1 MQGMPTLDHE
11 LNKLAGYSYQIWAFN
26 VIDSE
31 LTLRAT
37 HKDKKKHNVHLSF
50 INVHYL
56 QTPNIWTGHFTVCPD
71 DELIEI
77 AGKTDLN
84 ETIEK
89 ITEKEEYLNHFKR
102 LFTLYKAEA
111 ENCTVYI
118 LGKLFA
124 VEQDV
129 NPVY

>member
-1 MQGMPTLDHE
+1 MSTLDNE
-11 LNKLAGYSYQIWAFN
+11 LNNLAGYSYQIWAFN
-26 VIDSE
+26 VVDSE
-31 LTLRAT
+31 LTVRAT
-37 HKDKKKHNVHLSF
+37 HKDKKKHNIHLTF

-56 QTPNIWTGHFTVCPD
+56 QMPNTWSGDITVGSD
-71 DELIEI
+71 AELIEI

-84 ETIEK
+84 ATIEK
-89 ITEKEEYLNHFKR
+89 ITEKEEHLNHFKR
-102 LFTLYKAEA
+102 LFGLYKAEA

>member
-1 MQGMPTLDHE
+1 MSMLEDELD
-11 LNKLAGYSYQIWAFN
+11 LIKGYSFQIWAFN
-26 VIDSE
+26 VVDSE

-37 HKDKKKHNVHLSF
+37 HKDKKKHNVHLTF

-56 QTPNIWTGHFTVCPD
+56 QMPNTWSGDIVVGS
-71 DELIEI
+71 DEEMIEI
-77 AGKTDLN
+77 AGKTNLN

-89 ITEKEEYLNHFKR
+89 ITEKDEYLSHFKR
-102 LFTLYKAEA
+102 LFALYKAET
-111 ENCTVYI
+111 EYSTVYL